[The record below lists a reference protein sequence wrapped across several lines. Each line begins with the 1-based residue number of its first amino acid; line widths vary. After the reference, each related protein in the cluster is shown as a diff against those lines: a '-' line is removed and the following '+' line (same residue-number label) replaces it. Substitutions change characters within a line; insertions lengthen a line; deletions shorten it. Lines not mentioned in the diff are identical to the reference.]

1 MRMTTLRTFALSG
14 ITLSLYSS
22 PSYALDA
29 GGPSA
34 ELFDG
39 AIALGQAMAMT
50 SKSSLLSMSFNAA
63 GLAELEGTQIS
74 AGLTPGL
81 AYLERNGPTSSD
93 EDQFTTTLLLTPNL
107 YIGSP
112 IGTERFY
119 FGLAV
124 TAVSGF
130 GTDWSTTGTSKY
142 LTTES
147 EVGNVRINPTVA
159 FKVNPNISVGVGVD
173 YVLGSADL
181 RRQLN
186 VTGLNAALGGDTSP
200 DPDGTGRMDLEGTAW
215 GYNLGVL
222 FDLGAEHGVGVSYRS
237 QLDTEF
243 EGPLTSSGLTDESAA
258 VFGGTTY
265 TTDVETTLPFPD
277 IAAIGYTYRPA
288 PTLDVT
294 FEAQWADWSVFN
306 EQKLDFTQETDPAR
320 LAILSAD
327 NPTPRNWRDT
337 YSFAVGTEY
346 RARPKLTLRSGT
358 YYAPSPVPNSTFD
371 PGTPFL
377 DRIGLTL
384 GAGYEWSEERRLDFG
399 MALVFH
405 KNRNIDNDVGAALG
419 ASADGKYKSMFGI
432 LGLSFSQRF

>member
-1 MRMTTLRTFALSG
+1 MRTIIFRAVALFG
-14 ITLSLYSS
+14 ITFSFHS

-39 AIALGQAMAMT
+39 ATALGQAMAMT

-63 GLAELEGTQIS
+63 GLADVKGTQIS
-74 AGLTPGL
+74 GGLTPGF
-81 AYLERNGPTSSD
+81 ASLERSGPASSD
-93 EDQFTTTLLLTPNL
+93 EDEFTKTLLFTPNL

-112 IGTERFY
+112 LAAERFY

-130 GTDWSTTGTSKY
+130 GTDWSATGTSRY
-142 LTTES
+142 LDTES

-159 FKVNPNISVGVGVD
+159 FKASPQFSVGVGID

-186 VTGLNAALGGDTSP
+186 ITGLNAALGGDTSP
-200 DPDGTGRMDLEGTAW
+200 DPDGTGRLDLDGMAW

-222 FDLGAEHGVGVSYRS
+222 FHPTKEHTVGVSYRS
-237 QLDTEF
+237 RLETEF
-243 EGPLTSSGLTDESAA
+243 EGLLTSSGLKDESAT

-265 TTDVETTLPFPD
+265 TTDIKTTVPFPD
-277 IAAIGYTYRPA
+277 IVAIGYTYRPI
-288 PTLDVT
+288 PTLDIS
-294 FEAQWADWSVFN
+294 FEAQWAGWSIFN
-306 EQKLDFTQETDPAR
+306 EQKLDFTEETDPTR
-320 LAILSAD
+320 LAILNAD
-327 NPTPRNWRDT
+327 NPAPKNWRDT

-346 RARPKLTLRSGT
+346 RARENLRLRGGA
-358 YYAPSPVPNSTFD
+358 YYAPSPVPSSTFD

-384 GAGYEWSEERRLDFG
+384 GAGYDWSKKTRLDVG
-399 MALVFH
+399 MAVVFH
-405 KNRNIDNDVGAALG
+405 KNQSIDNNVGASVG
-419 ASADGKYKSMFGI
+419 ASADGKYKSLFGI
-432 LGLSFSQRF
+432 FGFSATHRF